1 MEMANERKRD
11 GGIVAP
17 EWWRAEATN
26 KRKDQG
32 IRNEDLAELVAKRL
46 HLEAIDPSR
55 ISRCLSGITSTIPL
69 LEAISAVLGMEP
81 PVFLAESPSEAREIA
96 SIQRTARERARM
108 LAEADR
114 KIADVQA
121 QLAKA
126 RENASTNVQVLQ
138 IQEAA
143 ALRQAGAWL
152 VRVHRPGAG
161 ALAADTAGH
170 ESEGHTQLQVDD
182 DLDNSGT
189 LADLNTE
196 VAALLQR
203 LRERAALAK
212 DTQA

>member
-114 KIADVQA
+114 KIADV
-121 QLAKA
+121 
-126 RENASTNVQVLQ
+126 RASANV
-138 IQEAA
+138 
-143 ALRQAGAWL
+143 RQTPTVKPAHGAEEGRASRGAGS
-152 VRVHRPGAG
+152 RGRGAG
-161 ALAADTAGH
+161 A
-170 ESEGHTQLQVDD
+170 S
-182 DLDNSGT
+182 
-189 LADLNTE
+189 
-196 VAALLQR
+196 
-203 LRERAALAK
+203 
-212 DTQA
+212 